1 MHYKGNK
8 KRVTLIVS
16 ILVVLILA
24 LATGGVFSKYKET
37 VNLNSVNLEVSSGKL
52 ASVFSLQEHKAVQKS
67 DGTYELGT
75 EVVYSN
81 SYRVLPGVAIPKD
94 PYFTLNKQTK
104 IEAYLYVEI
113 INNLGS
119 KGLSYSL
126 TDDWVPLGL
135 GVKGANGGDGHVYS
149 GGTNA
154 AKKITKDFNQNPI
167 KILKDDQ
174 ITVTNANKSSLGT
187 VNVSFY
193 GYLAQ
198 ASLANTAKDV
208 FTKCFG
214 GGN

>member
-8 KRVTLIVS
+8 KRVTLIVC

-52 ASVFSLQEHKAVQKS
+52 ASVFSLQEHEAKQKP

-94 PYFTLNKQTK
+94 PHFTLKKQTK

-113 INNLGS
+113 IDNLGS
-119 KGLSYSL
+119 KDLSYSL
-126 TDDWVPLGL
+126 TNDWVAL
-135 GVKGANGGDGHVYS
+135 GVKGDNGGDVYVYS

-154 AKKITKDFNQNPI
+154 AMKITKDFNQNPI

-174 ITVTNANKSSLGT
+174 ITVSNENKSSLGT

-208 FTKCFG
+208 FTQCFG

>member
-52 ASVFSLQEHKAVQKS
+52 ASVFSLQEHEAKQKP

-75 EVVYSN
+75 KVVYSN

-126 TDDWVPLGL
+126 TDDWKAL
-135 GVKGANGGDGHVYS
+135 GVKGDNGGDVYVYS

-174 ITVTNANKSSLGT
+174 ITVSNENKSDLGT

-208 FTKCFG
+208 FTQCFG
-214 GGN
+214 GSN

>member
-8 KRVTLIVS
+8 KRITIIVC

-24 LATGGVFSKYKET
+24 LATGGAFSKYKET
-37 VNLNSVNLEVSSGKL
+37 VNLNSVNLQVSSGKL
-52 ASVFSLQEHKAVQKS
+52 ASVFSLQEHKAVQNA

-75 EVVYSN
+75 DVVTSN
-81 SYRVLPGVAIPKD
+81 SYHVLPGVAIPKD
-94 PYFTLNKQTK
+94 PHFTLNKQTK

-126 TDDWVPLGL
+126 TNDWKALGF
-135 GVKGANGGDGHVYS
+135 KGAKGGDVYVYS
-149 GGTNA
+149 D
-154 AKKITKDFNQNPI
+154 KITKGFNNNELY
-167 KILKDDQ
+167 ILKDNK
-174 ITVTNANKSSLGT
+174 ITVTEVNKSDLGT

-198 ASLANTAKDV
+198 ADLADTAQAV
-208 FTKCFG
+208 YTQCFG
-214 GGN
+214 GAN

>member
-8 KRVTLIVS
+8 KRVTLIVC

-52 ASVFSLQEHKAVQKS
+52 ASVFSLQEHKAVQKP

-81 SYRVLPGVAIPKD
+81 SYYVLPGVAIPKD

-113 INNLGS
+113 IDNLGS
-119 KGLSYSL
+119 NDLSYSL
-126 TDDWVPLGL
+126 TDDWIAL
-135 GVKGANGGDGHVYS
+135 GVKGDNGGDVYVYY
-149 GGTNA
+149 
-154 AKKITKDFNQNPI
+154 KKITKDFNNDELY
-167 KILKDDQ
+167 ILEDDQ
-174 ITVTNANKSSLGT
+174 ITVNDANKSNLGT

-198 ASLANTAKDV
+198 ADLADTAQAV
-208 FTKCFG
+208 YTQCFG
-214 GGN
+214 GAN

>member
-8 KRVTLIVS
+8 KRITLIVCF
-16 ILVVLILA
+16 LVVLILA

-37 VNLNSVNLEVSSGKL
+37 VNLNSVNLQVSSGKL

-75 EVVYSN
+75 EVVNSN

-94 PYFTLNKQTK
+94 PYFTLNKQTE

-119 KGLSYSL
+119 KDLSYSL
-126 TDDWVPLGL
+126 TNDWKALGF
-135 GVKGANGGDGHVYS
+135 KGAKGGDVYVYS

-154 AKKITKDFNQNPI
+154 AKKITKNFNESPVY
-167 KILKDDQ
+167 ILEGNQ
-174 ITVTNANKSSLGT
+174 ITVSNENKSSLGE

-208 FTKCFG
+208 FTQCFG

>member
-52 ASVFSLQEHKAVQKS
+52 ASVFSLQEHKAVQKP

-81 SYRVLPGVAIPKD
+81 SYYVLPGVAIPKD

-113 INNLGS
+113 IDNLGS
-119 KGLSYSL
+119 KDLSYSL
-126 TDDWVPLGL
+126 TNDWKAL
-135 GVKGANGGDGHVYS
+135 GVKGAKGGDVYVYS

-174 ITVTNANKSSLGT
+174 ITVSNDNKSSLGT

-208 FTKCFG
+208 FTQCFG

>member
-8 KRVTLIVS
+8 KRITLIVCF
-16 ILVVLILA
+16 LVVLILA

-37 VNLNSVNLEVSSGKL
+37 VNLNSVNLQVSSGKL

-75 EVVYSN
+75 DVVTSN

-94 PYFTLNKQTK
+94 PYFTLNKQTE

-113 INNLGS
+113 IDNLGS
-119 KGLSYSL
+119 KDLSYSL
-126 TDDWVPLGL
+126 TNDWNAL
-135 GVKGANGGDGHVYS
+135 GVRGDNGGDVYVYS
-149 GGTNA
+149 
-154 AKKITKDFNQNPI
+154 KKITKDFDDKKI
-167 KILKDDQ
+167 YILKDNQ
-174 ITVTNANKSSLGT
+174 ITVTNANKSDLGE

-208 FTKCFG
+208 FTQCFG

>member
-8 KRVTLIVS
+8 KRVTLIVC
-16 ILVVLILA
+16 ILVVLVLA

-37 VNLNSVNLEVSSGKL
+37 VTLNSVNLEVSSGKL

-75 EVVYSN
+75 DLVTSN
-81 SYRVLPGVAIPKD
+81 SYRVLPGVALPKD

-104 IEAYLYVEI
+104 IEAYLYVEVI
-113 INNLGS
+113 DNLGS

-126 TDDWVPLGL
+126 TNDWKAL
-135 GVKGANGGDGHVYS
+135 GVKGAKGGDVYVYT
-149 GGTNA
+149 GGANA
-154 AKKITKDFNQNPI
+154 AKKITKNFNESPVY
-167 KILKDDQ
+167 ILEDNE
-174 ITVTNANKSSLGT
+174 ITVTKVNKSDLGT

-198 ASLANTAKDV
+198 ADLADTAQAV
-208 FTKCFG
+208 YTQCFG
-214 GGN
+214 GAN

>member
-37 VNLNSVNLEVSSGKL
+37 VNLNSVNLQVSSGKL
-52 ASVFSLQEHKAVQKS
+52 ASVFSLQEHEAVQNA
-67 DGTYELGT
+67 DGTYKLGADLVT
-75 EVVYSN
+75 SN

-94 PYFTLNKQTK
+94 PHFTLNKQTQL
-104 IEAYLYVEI
+104 EAYLYVEI
-113 INNLGS
+113 IDNLGS
-119 KGLSYSL
+119 KGLSYIL
-126 TDDWVPLGL
+126 TNDWKAL
-135 GVKGANGGDGHVYS
+135 GVKGDNGGDVYVYS

-154 AKKITKDFNQNPI
+154 AKKITKDFNESPVY
-167 KILKDDQ
+167 ILKDNK
-174 ITVTNANKSSLGT
+174 ITVSSENKSDLGT

>member
-52 ASVFSLQEHKAVQKS
+52 ASVFSLQEHKAVQKP
-67 DGTYELGT
+67 DGTYVLDLAVEPVT
-75 EVVYSN
+75 AN
-81 SYRVLPGVAIPKD
+81 SYHVLPGVAIPKD

-126 TDDWVPLGL
+126 TNDWVAL
-135 GVKGANGGDGHVYS
+135 GVKGDNGGDVYVYS

-154 AKKITKDFNQNPI
+154 AKKITKDFNNDELY
-167 KILKDDQ
+167 ILKDNK
-174 ITVTNANKSSLGT
+174 ITVSSENKSDLGT

-198 ASLANTAKDV
+198 ASLASTAIDV
-208 FTKCFG
+208 FTQCFG
-214 GGN
+214 GSN

>member
-8 KRVTLIVS
+8 KRITLIVCF
-16 ILVVLILA
+16 LVVLILA

-37 VNLNSVNLEVSSGKL
+37 VNLNSVNLQVSSGKL
-52 ASVFSLQEHKAVQKS
+52 ASVFSLQEHKAVQNA

-75 EVVYSN
+75 DVVTSN
-81 SYRVLPGVAIPKD
+81 SYRVLPGVALPKD
-94 PYFTLNKQTK
+94 PYFTLKKQTE

-119 KGLSYSL
+119 KDLSYSL
-126 TDDWVPLGL
+126 TNDWKALE
-135 GVKGANGGDGHVYS
+135 VKGDNGGDVYVYS
-149 GGTNA
+149 
-154 AKKITKDFNQNPI
+154 KKITKDFDDKKI
-167 KILKDDQ
+167 YILKDNK
-174 ITVTNANKSSLGT
+174 ITVTNANKSDLGE